1 MIRSHRTNAILPPL
15 FAASLPLAVLLF
27 LHALPAAT
35 AKQAEPLDLVIIGAR
50 VVDGTGNPWFYADV
64 AVKDGRIV
72 RVGRV
77 DETMAAAAKRRIDG
91 KGLVL
96 APGFIDVHAHTEE
109 IYMSPDNRAAENFVR
124 MGVTSLVTGNCGG
137 SRPNIRAFLDRIKEK
152 PLAVNV
158 GTLIG
163 HNEIR
168 RTVLAGA
175 DRAPT
180 PEEQA
185 RMEALVAQGMEGGAL
200 GLSTGLIYKPGMFA
214 KTDEIV
220 GLAKV
225 VARHGGIYATH
236 MRSEASGVKEAIRE
250 SIAIGEQAG
259 IPVQISHF
267 KVSSKRLW
275 GKSDETLGM
284 VREARQRGLSV
295 TVDQYVYT
303 ASSTSLKVLLPN
315 WAEAGTQDDVKSR
328 LKDRA
333 TLARIVRDMRE
344 SLQRDGFSDYSYAV
358 VASYAKDRSFN
369 GKSIVEITRRVRGK
383 DDLDSQTAQILE
395 MIEAGGASMIYHK
408 MAEEDVQ
415 RILREPFTMI
425 ASDSGVRGSSERD
438 DAPHPRGY
446 GNNVRVLGRYVR
458 DLKLV
463 SLEDAVRKMTSL
475 PAQTF
480 GLRDRGQVRE
490 GFAADLVLFDPA
502 TVRDRATFE
511 KPYEKPEGIAFVVV
525 NGLVVL
531 EQDRLTEAR
540 PGVALRRGSIH

>member
-77 DETMAAAAKRRIDG
+77 DATMAAAAKRRIDG